1 MSIVVLL
8 VLQVIGENNVAV
20 PTHLFKIILAED
32 RPDSPPLLGAFV
44 VPNEPIKDVSL
55 TQFQVSLEEV
65 EKHTGTRFH
74 CKLDRSQVCQ
84 QILLSGLN

>member
-1 MSIVVLL
+1 M
-8 VLQVIGENNVAV
+8 LQVIGENNVAV

-32 RPDSPPLLGAFV
+32 RAASPPLLGAFV

-74 CKLDRSQVCQ
+74 CKLDRSQVH
-84 QILLSGLN
+84 